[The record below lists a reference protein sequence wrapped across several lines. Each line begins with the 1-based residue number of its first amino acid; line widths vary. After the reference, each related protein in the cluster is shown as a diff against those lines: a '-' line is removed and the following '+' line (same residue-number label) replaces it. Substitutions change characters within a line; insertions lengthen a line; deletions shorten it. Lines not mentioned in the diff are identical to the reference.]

1 MPTVIEIEGIFQA
14 TEKVATP
21 HRIPDFAALLAP
33 VLPDDF
39 FRDHWERKPLHLSR
53 GDAHYYDGVLT
64 NDDLESIISSA
75 DLRYPAIQLA
85 RDGGFVV
92 PEAYTKNIQRGN
104 ESFKGVLDIAQIQS
118 EYRSG
123 STVVLNALHR
133 TWAPLRELC
142 ETLENDFT
150 HLVHAN
156 AYLTPADTPGF
167 APHYD
172 THEVFVLQVAGS
184 KRWRVFQP
192 PLALPHHTQ
201 PFTPTGYDV
210 PRPLLELE
218 LKQGDLLY
226 LPRGYVHAAHTSQV
240 HSAHVTIGI
249 SVYTWVELL
258 SELIASSKEFHQ
270 FRTALPP
277 GFARREEMKKM
288 LKEGLAVGANRLIGN
303 CDGDRLIDDF
313 LQRIRL
319 ARVRQGG
326 TFQSDSR
333 VIGLQTKLET
343 PDPRH
348 YRRSTEERGTILE
361 FAGRKFVFPDK
372 IRVTIDEMCAKK
384 SFCPGELAGPLD
396 NSGKLNLVRYLHGER
411 FLTFVD

>member
-1 MPTVIEIEGIFQA
+1 MPTVIETEAILQA
-14 TEKVATP
+14 AEKVATSR
-21 HRIPDFAALLAP
+21 RIPDFAALLAP

-39 FRDHWERKPLHLSR
+39 FRNHWERKPLHLSR

-64 NDDLESIISSA
+64 NDDLESIISHA
-75 DLRYPAIQLA
+75 DLRYPAIQLF
-85 RDGGFVV
+85 RDGYAV
-92 PEAYTKNIQRGN
+92 PELYTKNIQFGREVFN
-104 ESFKGVLDIAQIQS
+104 GVPDVAQIQS

-123 STVVLNALHR
+123 STVVLLALHR

-142 ETLENDFT
+142 QSLENDFT

-156 AYLTPADTPGF
+156 AYLTPGDAPGF

-192 PLALPHHTQ
+192 PLALPHGTQ
-201 PFTPTGYDV
+201 PFTPTGYV

-240 HSAHVTIGI
+240 HSAHVSIGI
-249 SVYTWVELL
+249 TVYTWVELL

-277 GFARREEMKKM
+277 GFARREEMKKT
-288 LKEGLAVGANRLIGN
+288 LKEHLAVGTQRLIGN
-303 CDGDRLIDDF
+303 CDSDRLIDDF
-313 LQRIRL
+313 LQRVRSRIRH
-319 ARVRQGG
+319 GG

-333 VIGLQTKLET
+333 VKR
-343 PDPRH
+343 PDQATCSAPGST
-348 YRRSTEERGTILE
+348 RSST
-361 FAGRKFVFPDK
+361 
-372 IRVTIDEMCAKK
+372 
-384 SFCPGELAGPLD
+384 
-396 NSGKLNLVRYLHGER
+396 
-411 FLTFVD
+411 

>member
-1 MPTVIEIEGIFQA
+1 MPTLQA
-14 TEKVATP
+14 AEKVATP

-53 GDAHYYDGVLT
+53 GDARYYDGVLT
-64 NDDLESIISSA
+64 NDDLESIISYA

-85 RDGGFVV
+85 RDGGYVA
-92 PEAYTKNIQRGN
+92 PDSYTKNVPFGRDFFN
-104 ESFKGVLDIAQIQS
+104 GVPDIAQIQS

-123 STVVLNALHR
+123 STVVLPALHR

-142 ETLENDFT
+142 ESLENDFT

-156 AYLTPADTPGF
+156 AYLTPKETPGF

-201 PFTPTGYDV
+201 PFTPKGYV

-277 GFARREEMKKM
+277 GFARREEVKKM
-288 LKEGLAVGANRLIGN
+288 LKDGFAMGTHRLIGN
-303 CDGDRLIDDF
+303 CDSDRLIDDF
-313 LQRIRL
+313 LQRIKSRI
-319 ARVRQGG
+319 RQGG
-326 TFQSDSR
+326 TFQSESR
-333 VIGLQTKLET
+333 
-343 PDPRH
+343 P
-348 YRRSTEERGTILE
+348 
-361 FAGRKFVFPDK
+361 
-372 IRVTIDEMCAKK
+372 IDR
-384 SFCPGELAGPLD
+384 P
-396 NSGKLNLVRYLHGER
+396 
-411 FLTFVD
+411 

>member
-1 MPTVIEIEGIFQA
+1 MPTVIEIEGIFQT
-14 TEKVATP
+14 TEKAATP

-33 VLPDDF
+33 ALPADF
-39 FRDHWERKPLHLSR
+39 FREHWERKPLHLSR

-64 NDDLESIISSA
+64 NHDLESIISSA

-85 RDGGFVV
+85 RDGGYV
-92 PEAYTKNIQRGN
+92 PPETYTKNIQQGREFFN
-104 ESFKGVLDIAQIQS
+104 GVPDVAQIQS

-123 STVVLNALHR
+123 ATIVLLALHR

-142 ETLENDFT
+142 ESLENDLT

-156 AYLTPADTPGF
+156 AYLTPENSPGF

-201 PFTPTGYDV
+201 PFTPKGYV

-226 LPRGYVHAAHTSQV
+226 LPRGYVHAAHTSQA

-249 SVYTWVELL
+249 SVYTWVELI
-258 SELIASSKEFHQ
+258 SELMASSKEIHQ

-277 GFARREEMKKM
+277 GFARREEMKKT
-288 LKEGLAVGANRLIGN
+288 LKEVLAVGARRLIDS
-303 CDGDRLIDDF
+303 CDSDRLIDDF
-313 LQRIRL
+313 LQRIRP
-319 ARVRQGG
+319 ARGRQER
-326 TFQSDSR
+326 TFHSDSR
-333 VIGLQTKLET
+333 EIGLQTKLKT

-348 YRRSTEERGTILE
+348 YRFSTEEHGTILE

-372 IRVTIDEMCAKK
+372 IRVTLDEMCAKE
-384 SFCPGELAGPLD
+384 SFHPGELAGPLD

>member
-1 MPTVIEIEGIFQA
+1 MTMSTAIETEAILQA
-14 TEKVATP
+14 AEKEATP

-85 RDGGFVV
+85 RDGGYVA
-92 PEAYTKNIQRGN
+92 PEAYTKNIKFGR
-104 ESFKGVLDIAQIQS
+104 ESFDGVLDIAQIQS

-123 STVVLNALHR
+123 STVVLLALHR

-142 ETLENDFT
+142 ESLEDDFT

-156 AYLTPADTPGF
+156 AYLTPEDSTGF

-192 PLALPHHTQ
+192 PLALPHPTQ

-226 LPRGYVHAAHTSQV
+226 LPRGYVHAARTSQG

-249 SVYTWVELL
+249 TVYTWVELL
-258 SELIASSKEFHQ
+258 SELIASSKGFHQ

-277 GFARREEMKKM
+277 GFARREETKKK
-288 LKEGLAVGANRLIGN
+288 LKEGLAAGARGLIGN
-303 CDGDRLIDDF
+303 FDSDRLIDDF

-333 VIGLQTKLET
+333 AIGR
-343 PDPRH
+343 P
-348 YRRSTEERGTILE
+348 
-361 FAGRKFVFPDK
+361 
-372 IRVTIDEMCAKK
+372 
-384 SFCPGELAGPLD
+384 
-396 NSGKLNLVRYLHGER
+396 
-411 FLTFVD
+411 

>member
-1 MPTVIEIEGIFQA
+1 MPTVIETEAISQA
-14 TEKVATP
+14 AEKVPTP

-64 NDDLESIISSA
+64 NDDLESIISYA

-85 RDGGFVV
+85 RDGGYVAS
-92 PEAYTKNIQRGN
+92 EAYTKNIQAGRD
-104 ESFKGVLDIAQIQS
+104 SFNGVPDIAKIQS

-123 STVVLNALHR
+123 SSLVLNHLHR

-142 ETLENDFT
+142 ESLESDLT

-156 AYLTPADTPGF
+156 VYLTPADTPGF

-192 PLALPHHTQ
+192 PLTLPHHSQ
-201 PFTPTGYDV
+201 PFTPTGYV

-226 LPRGYVHAAHTSQV
+226 LPRGHVHAAHTSQV

-249 SVYTWVELL
+249 SVYTWVEVL

-277 GFARREEMKKM
+277 GFARREEMKKT
-288 LKEGLAVGANRLIGN
+288 LKEVLAVGARRLIDN
-303 CDGDRLIDDF
+303 YDSDRLIDDF
-313 LQRIRL
+313 LQRVRSRIRK
-319 ARVRQGG
+319 RG
-326 TFQSDSR
+326 TFQTDSR
-333 VIGLQTKLET
+333 
-343 PDPRH
+343 
-348 YRRSTEERGTILE
+348 
-361 FAGRKFVFPDK
+361 ANGRP
-372 IRVTIDEMCAKK
+372 
-384 SFCPGELAGPLD
+384 
-396 NSGKLNLVRYLHGER
+396 
-411 FLTFVD
+411 

>member
-1 MPTVIEIEGIFQA
+1 MPTVIEIEGIFRA
-14 TEKVATP
+14 AEKVATP

-64 NDDLESIISSA
+64 NDDLESMISYA

-85 RDGGFVV
+85 RDGGYV
-92 PEAYTKNIQRGN
+92 PSEAYTTNIQQGREVFN
-104 ESFKGVLDIAQIQS
+104 GVPDIAKIQS

-123 STVVLNALHR
+123 STVVLVALHR

-142 ETLENDFT
+142 ESLENDFT
-150 HLVHAN
+150 HLAHAN
-156 AYLTPADTPGF
+156 AYLTPVDTPGF

-201 PFTPTGYDV
+201 PFTPTGYV

-226 LPRGYVHAAHTSQV
+226 LPRGYVHAAHTSEV

-277 GFARREEMKKM
+277 GFARREEMKKT
-288 LKEGLAVGANRLIGN
+288 LKEGFALGAQRLIGN
-303 CDGDRLIDDF
+303 CDSDRLIDDF
-313 LQRIRL
+313 LQRARSRIR
-319 ARVRQGG
+319 RGE

-333 VIGLQTKLET
+333 VIGR
-343 PDPRH
+343 P
-348 YRRSTEERGTILE
+348 
-361 FAGRKFVFPDK
+361 
-372 IRVTIDEMCAKK
+372 
-384 SFCPGELAGPLD
+384 
-396 NSGKLNLVRYLHGER
+396 
-411 FLTFVD
+411 

>member
-1 MPTVIEIEGIFQA
+1 MPTVTEIEAIFQA
-14 TEKVATP
+14 AEKVATP

-39 FRDHWERKPLHLSR
+39 FRNHWERKPLHLSR

-64 NDDLESIISSA
+64 NNDLESIISNA

-85 RDGGFVV
+85 RDGGYVV
-92 PEAYTKNIQRGN
+92 PETYTKNIPFGREFFN
-104 ESFKGVLDIAQIQS
+104 GVPDIAQIQS

-123 STVVLNALHR
+123 STVVLLALHR

-142 ETLENDFT
+142 ESLENDFT

-156 AYLTPADTPGF
+156 AYLTPGDAPGF

-184 KRWRVFQP
+184 KHWRVFQP
-192 PLALPHHTQ
+192 PLALPHRTQ
-201 PFTPTGYDV
+201 PFTPTGYV

-240 HSAHVTIGI
+240 HSAHVSIGI
-249 SVYTWVELL
+249 TVYTWVELL

-277 GFARREEMKKM
+277 GFASRKEMKKT
-288 LKEGLAVGANRLIGN
+288 LKEHLAVGTQRLIGN
-303 CDGDRLIDDF
+303 CDSDRLIDDF
-313 LQRIRL
+313 LERIRL

-326 TFQSDSR
+326 TFQAS
-333 VIGLQTKLET
+333 V
-343 PDPRH
+343 
-348 YRRSTEERGTILE
+348 RRDR
-361 FAGRKFVFPDK
+361 
-372 IRVTIDEMCAKK
+372 
-384 SFCPGELAGPLD
+384 
-396 NSGKLNLVRYLHGER
+396 
-411 FLTFVD
+411 

>member
-1 MPTVIEIEGIFQA
+1 MPTEPIVQV
-14 TEKVATP
+14 TERAATP

-39 FRDHWERKPLHLSR
+39 FRNQWERKPLHLSR

-75 DLRYPAIQLA
+75 DLRYPAILLA
-85 RDGGFVV
+85 RDGGYV
-92 PEAYTKNIQRGN
+92 PQEAYTKNIQQGR
-104 ESFKGVLDIAQIQS
+104 ESFNGVADVAQIQS

-123 STVVLNALHR
+123 STIVLNALHR
-133 TWAPLRELC
+133 TWAPLRKLC
-142 ETLENDFT
+142 ESLEHDFT
-150 HLVHAN
+150 HLVRAN

-201 PFTPTGYDV
+201 PFSPAGYV

-249 SVYTWVELL
+249 SVYTWVDLL
-258 SELIASSKEFHQ
+258 SELIASSKESHQ

-277 GFARREEMKKM
+277 GFARKEDMKKK
-288 LKEGLAVGANRLIGN
+288 LKEGLTVSARALIGN
-303 CDGDRLIDDF
+303 CDSDRLIDDF
-313 LQRIRL
+313 LQR
-319 ARVRQGG
+319 VRSALVRPQG
-326 TFQSDSR
+326 TFQAS
-333 VIGLQTKLET
+333 T
-343 PDPRH
+343 
-348 YRRSTEERGTILE
+348 RRDR
-361 FAGRKFVFPDK
+361 
-372 IRVTIDEMCAKK
+372 
-384 SFCPGELAGPLD
+384 
-396 NSGKLNLVRYLHGER
+396 
-411 FLTFVD
+411 

>member
-1 MPTVIEIEGIFQA
+1 MPTVTEIEAIFQA
-14 TEKVATP
+14 AEKVATP

-39 FRDHWERKPLHLSR
+39 FRNHWERKPLHLSR

-64 NDDLESIISSA
+64 NDDLESIISNA

-85 RDGGFVV
+85 RDGGYVV
-92 PEAYTKNIQRGN
+92 PPFGREFFN
-104 ESFKGVLDIAQIQS
+104 GVPDIAQIQS

-123 STVVLNALHR
+123 STVVLLALHR

-142 ETLENDFT
+142 ESLENDFT

-156 AYLTPADTPGF
+156 AYLTPGDAPGF

-184 KRWRVFQP
+184 KHWRVFQP
-192 PLALPHHTQ
+192 PLALPHRTQ
-201 PFTPTGYDV
+201 PFTPTGYV

-240 HSAHVTIGI
+240 HSAHVSIGI
-249 SVYTWVELL
+249 MVYTWVELL

-277 GFARREEMKKM
+277 GFARREEMKKT
-288 LKEGLAVGANRLIGN
+288 LKEHLAVGTQRLIGN
-303 CDGDRLIDDF
+303 CDSDRLIDDF
-313 LQRIRL
+313 LERIRL

-326 TFQSDSR
+326 TFQAS
-333 VIGLQTKLET
+333 V
-343 PDPRH
+343 
-348 YRRSTEERGTILE
+348 RRDR
-361 FAGRKFVFPDK
+361 
-372 IRVTIDEMCAKK
+372 
-384 SFCPGELAGPLD
+384 
-396 NSGKLNLVRYLHGER
+396 
-411 FLTFVD
+411 